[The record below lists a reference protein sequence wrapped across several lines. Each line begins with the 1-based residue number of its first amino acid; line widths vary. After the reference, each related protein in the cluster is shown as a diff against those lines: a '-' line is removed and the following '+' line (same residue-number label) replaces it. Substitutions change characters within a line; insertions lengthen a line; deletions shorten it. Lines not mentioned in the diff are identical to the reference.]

1 MRMDIDALRAQTP
14 GCAERIHFNNAGAA
28 LLAQP
33 TLDAMTA
40 HLRREA
46 EIGGYEAAAEAQ
58 DAITAAY
65 GAIAELVGGRSEEIA
80 LFDNATHA
88 WNAAFYSVPLRPGDQ
103 ILTGRAEYG
112 SNVLAYWQASERAGA
127 EVVVV
132 PNDEHGQLD
141 VAALGRLAGERT
153 RLIGVS
159 HVPTSGGLVQPA
171 AEIGRIARGCGAL
184 YLLDATQSV
193 GQFPVDVDAIGCDML
208 TGTGRKF
215 LRGPRG
221 TGFLWVRTAAL
232 DQLDPF
238 VAEIGSA
245 TWDGHQ
251 SFTWAPA
258 ARRFATWEHSY
269 VNVLGLGAAVR
280 QALDLGLE
288 AIGQRAAALGS
299 RLRDQLAELPGVTVH
314 DLGQVRC
321 AIVTAK
327 IAKLPAGQ
335 AAEKLGRAGVNVS
348 ITVPEDN
355 PLDTQDRGVHPLIR
369 FSPHY
374 YNTEDEIDHAAELMA
389 GLAS

>member
-1 MRMDIDALRAQTP
+1 MRLDIDTLRAQTP
-14 GCAERIHFNNAGAA
+14 GCAHRIHLNNAGAA

-40 HLRREA
+40 HLRLEA

-58 DAITAAY
+58 DAIAATH
-65 GAIAELVGGRSEEIA
+65 AALARLIGGRSDEIA

-88 WNAAFYSVPLRPGDQ
+88 WNAAFYSVPLGPGDR

-112 SNVLAYWQASERAGA
+112 SNVLAYWQVARRTGA

-132 PNDEHGQLD
+132 PNDSSGQLD
-141 VAALGRLAGERT
+141 VAALARMADERT

-171 AEIGRIARGCGAL
+171 AEIGRVARGCGAL
-184 YLLDATQSV
+184 FLLDATQSA
-193 GQFPVDVDAIGCDML
+193 GQFPVNVDAIGCDLL

-221 TGFLWVRTAAL
+221 TGFLWVRTATLAR
-232 DQLDPF
+232 LDPY
-238 VAEIGSA
+238 VAEISST

-251 SFTWAPA
+251 GFTWADG
-258 ARRFATWEHSY
+258 ARRFGTWEQSY

-280 QALDLGLE
+280 QALDLGLD
-288 AIGQRAAALGS
+288 AIGQRAAALGT
-299 RLRDQLAELPGVTVH
+299 RLRDQLGDLPRVTTH
-314 DLGQVRC
+314 DLGQTRC
-321 AIVTAK
+321 AIVTAT
-327 IAKLPAGQ
+327 IDGLPAEQ
-335 AAEKLGRAGVNVS
+335 AAEALGQAGVNVTT
-348 ITVPEDN
+348 TVPGHTPFDAE
-355 PLDTQDRGVHPLIR
+355 DRGVHPLIR

-374 YNTEDEIDHAAELMA
+374 YNTEDEIDRVTELVA
-389 GLAS
+389 NLAP